1 MAGEL
6 RQEDGT
12 PGPEEGRL
20 LARPGQPTETVS
32 PGLHPL
38 GLDRDRDALLL
49 VPAGYRVDQPA
60 PFVLSL
66 HGAGG
71 DATSGLYPLRD
82 LADEAG
88 LILLSPASRQS
99 TWDVIRGGYGPDV
112 AFIDRA
118 LAAAFARCA
127 VDPEL
132 LAVAGFSDGA
142 SYALS
147 LGITNGDVFGH
158 VMAFSPGFMAPA
170 DQRGEPRI
178 FISHGMKDQVLAI
191 DRTSRRITPQLARAG
206 YDVQY
211 YEFDGPHTVP
221 SEIARQA
228 LDWFLSVDNEN
239 DSAATP
245 AASLAEPV
253 PAVSRDDQ
261 IAPFTLYT
269 FGDSILDSR
278 WYNDRGLDP
287 GQLLIRNDDELFP
300 EFRGQDLSSH
310 GPVRLE
316 HRAVD
321 GATVDSL
328 PAQARNLAP
337 IEKGAAILTVGG
349 NDLLRGLLVDD
360 GPGIAAFATSLDVF
374 LRDLPMRPVLLG
386 NVYDPTFGDDN
397 FNFTGVDSELARE
410 NHRRVN
416 SVIAELA
423 NKYGALVDLHA
434 HFLSGDP
441 TWCTH
446 TIEPSLRGTS
456 EVRRC
461 FLPHLLAVM
470 DQPG

>member
-32 PGLHPL
+32 PGLHAL

-49 VPAGYRVDQPA
+49 VPAGYQADQPA

-112 AFIDRA
+112 DFIDRA

-191 DRTSRRITPQLARAG
+191 DRTSRRIAPQLARAG

-221 SEIARQA
+221 PEIARQA
-228 LDWFLSVDNEN
+228 LDRFLSVDNEN

-245 AASLAEPV
+245 AASVDEPV
-253 PAVSRDDQ
+253 PAVSPDDQ
-261 IAPFTLYT
+261 IALFTLYT